1 MKKLMLLFTA
11 FLFVTGSFAASV
23 INPEIPKLKASDIF
37 IPVGNNGKTISFMEL
52 SAISTK
58 DFQFLTGEKMNFFER
73 LSFNL
78 SQKKLKKVINAD
90 GTIDNKKFEKL
101 KFGENDK
108 AGFRGGFFLGLILSV
123 FGVLICPL
131 NSATHKG
138 DSYKRSKLN
147 GVWIVLI
154 GCGIVV
160 LIGLLVLL

>member
-1 MKKLMLLFTA
+1 
-11 FLFVTGSFAASV
+11 
-23 INPEIPKLKASDIF
+23 
-37 IPVGNNGKTISFMEL
+37 MEL

-58 DFQFLTGEKMNFFER
+58 DFQSLTGKKMKFFEK
-73 LSFNL
+73 LSFKL
-78 SQKKLKKVINAD
+78 GQKKFKNMINAD
-90 GTIDNKKFEKL
+90 GTVNNKKLEKL
-101 KFGENDK
+101 KFGENDGV
-108 AGFRGGFFLGLILSV
+108 GFGGGFFLGLILSI

>member
-1 MKKLMLLFTA
+1 MKKLLFLLTVLLF
-11 FLFVTGSFAASV
+11 VSGSFASSV
-23 INPEIPKLKASDIF
+23 INPEIPKLKASEIF
-37 IPVGNNGKTISFMEL
+37 IPVGNNRKTISFMEL

-58 DFQFLTGEKMNFFER
+58 YFQSLTGKKMKFFEK
-73 LSFNL
+73 LSFKL
-78 SQKKLKKVINAD
+78 GQKKFKNMINAD
-90 GTIDNKKFEKL
+90 GTVNNKKLEKL
-101 KFGENDK
+101 KFGENDGV
-108 AGFRGGFFLGLILSV
+108 GFGGGFFLGLILSI